1 MAEKAEVFD
10 SFASF
15 RRSRE
20 GWRSFRL
27 SVRMIS
33 MLCLGISLI
42 MLWKQVR
49 NGKNEERVVS
59 ISTISKEGFIRI
71 HEENFFDGDLIY
83 ENNVLKTTKQNKLYH
98 GFGVKSIKLIAEKY
112 HGDVSIS
119 AKDGKFILDI
129 LFPIQK

>member
-1 MAEKAEVFD
+1 MEKL
-10 SFASF
+10 SFIRENDIYALLGNILDNAIEASEK
-15 RRSRE
+15 R
-20 GWRSFRL
+20 
-27 SVRMIS
+27 
-33 MLCLGISLI
+33 
-42 MLWKQVR
+42 K
-49 NGKNEERVVS
+49 KDEERVVN

-83 ENNVLKTTKQNKLYH
+83 ENNVLKTTKQNKLDH

-112 HGDVSIS
+112 HGDVSSS

>member
-1 MAEKAEVFD
+1 MEKL
-10 SFASF
+10 SFIREKDIYALLGNILDNEASEK
-15 RRSRE
+15 R
-20 GWRSFRL
+20 
-27 SVRMIS
+27 
-33 MLCLGISLI
+33 
-42 MLWKQVR
+42 K
-49 NGKNEERVVS
+49 KDEERVVS

-83 ENNVLKTTKQNKLYH
+83 ENNALKTTKQNKLYH
-98 GFGVKSIKLIAEKY
+98 GFVVKSIKLIAEKY

>member
-1 MAEKAEVFD
+1 MEKL
-10 SFASF
+10 SFIRENDIYALLGNILDNEASEK
-15 RRSRE
+15 R
-20 GWRSFRL
+20 
-27 SVRMIS
+27 
-33 MLCLGISLI
+33 
-42 MLWKQVR
+42 K
-49 NGKNEERVVS
+49 KDEERLVN

-112 HGDVSIS
+112 HGDVSVL

>member
-1 MAEKAEVFD
+1 MEKL
-10 SFASF
+10 SFIRENDIYALLGNILDNAIEASEK
-15 RRSRE
+15 R
-20 GWRSFRL
+20 
-27 SVRMIS
+27 
-33 MLCLGISLI
+33 
-42 MLWKQVR
+42 K
-49 NGKNEERVVS
+49 KDEERVVS

-129 LFPIQK
+129 FFPIQK

>member
-1 MAEKAEVFD
+1 MEKL
-10 SFASF
+10 SFIRENDIYALLGNILDNEASEK
-15 RRSRE
+15 R
-20 GWRSFRL
+20 
-27 SVRMIS
+27 
-33 MLCLGISLI
+33 
-42 MLWKQVR
+42 K
-49 NGKNEERVVS
+49 KDEERVVS

-71 HEENFFDGDLIY
+71 HWENFFDGDLID

-129 LFPIQK
+129 LFSIQK

>member
-1 MAEKAEVFD
+1 MEKL
-10 SFASF
+10 SFIRENHIYALFGNILDNAMEASEK
-15 RRSRE
+15 R
-20 GWRSFRL
+20 
-27 SVRMIS
+27 
-33 MLCLGISLI
+33 
-42 MLWKQVR
+42 K
-49 NGKNEERVVS
+49 KEEESVVS
-59 ISTISKEGFIRI
+59 ISTLSKEGFIQI

>member
-1 MAEKAEVFD
+1 MEKH
-10 SFASF
+10 SFIHENDIYALLGNILDNAMEASEK
-15 RRSRE
+15 R
-20 GWRSFRL
+20 
-27 SVRMIS
+27 
-33 MLCLGISLI
+33 
-42 MLWKQVR
+42 K
-49 NGKNEERVVS
+49 KADEERVVS

-119 AKDGKFILDI
+119 AKDGKFILAI

>member
-1 MAEKAEVFD
+1 MEKLPCIHENDIYALLGNILDNAIE
-10 SFASF
+10 ASEK
-15 RRSRE
+15 R
-20 GWRSFRL
+20 
-27 SVRMIS
+27 
-33 MLCLGISLI
+33 
-42 MLWKQVR
+42 K
-49 NGKNEERVVS
+49 KYEERVVS

-112 HGDVSIS
+112 HGDVSIL

-129 LFPIQK
+129 LFQIQK